1 MEDKIDKV
9 VDKVVKEEDAEPK
22 INLDKFSEKNKEKE
36 DTELDELSA
45 LKKQLEQE
53 RADKLAAEDKANKF
67 KRSFDNKASEAAKL
81 TARLRDTQKD
91 LETPNEELAN
101 YKEKVE
107 QLEFDNRKRDLLYSL
122 TENLG
127 TSKEMA
133 GKFVSAVYNEDT
145 NGLVVADLELA
156 MRELV
161 DEVKAISY
169 TNGYET
175 RETELASGKPRSL
188 GKTEPMNVAE
198 KKRQEFLN
206 SRKRR

>member
-1 MEDKIDKV
+1 MAKEEVDKTVETGKEDEAKPKID
-9 VDKVVKEEDAEPK
+9 
-22 INLDKFSEKNKEKE
+22 LDKFNKKNDKDKEP
-36 DTELDELSA
+36 ELDELAA

-53 RADKLAAEDKANKF
+53 KAEKLEAEERAKKF

-91 LETPNEELAN
+91 LEVPNEELAN
-101 YKEKVE
+101 YKQKVE
-107 QLEFDNRKRDLLYSL
+107 QLEFENRKRDLLYSL

-161 DEVKAISY
+161 DEVTEISY
-169 TNGYET
+169 KKGYET
-175 RETELASGKPRSL
+175 RETELASGKPRSM
-188 GKTEPMNVAE
+188 GNTKEMSVAE
-198 KKRQEFLN
+198 KKKQEYLERRQ
-206 SRKRR
+206 RR

>member
-1 MEDKIDKV
+1 MAKEEVDKTVETGKEDETKPKID
-9 VDKVVKEEDAEPK
+9 
-22 INLDKFSEKNKEKE
+22 LDKFNKKNDKDKEP
-36 DTELDELSA
+36 ELDELAA

-53 RADKLAAEDKANKF
+53 KAEKLEAEERAKKF

-91 LETPNEELAN
+91 LEVPNEELAN
-101 YKEKVE
+101 YKQKVE
-107 QLEFDNRKRDLLYSL
+107 QLEFENRKRDLLYSL

-161 DEVKAISY
+161 DEVTEISY
-169 TNGYET
+169 KKGYET
-175 RETELASGKPRSL
+175 RETELASGKPRSM
-188 GKTEPMNVAE
+188 GNTKEMSVAE
-198 KKRQEFLN
+198 KKKQEYLERRQ
-206 SRKRR
+206 RR

>member
-1 MEDKIDKV
+1 MAKEEVDKTVETGKEDETKPKID
-9 VDKVVKEEDAEPK
+9 
-22 INLDKFSEKNKEKE
+22 LDKFNKKNDKDKEP
-36 DTELDELSA
+36 ELDELAA

-53 RADKLAAEDKANKF
+53 RAEKLEAEERAKKF

-91 LETPNEELAN
+91 LEVPNEELAN
-101 YKEKVE
+101 YKQKVE
-107 QLEFDNRKRDLLYSL
+107 QLEFENRKRDLLYSL

-161 DEVKAISY
+161 DEVTEISY
-169 TNGYET
+169 KKGYET
-175 RETELASGKPRSL
+175 RETELASGKPRSM
-188 GKTEPMNVAE
+188 GNTKEMSVAE
-198 KKRQEFLN
+198 KKKQEYLERRQ
-206 SRKRR
+206 RR